1 MDVVMR
7 AFVSTVGAQPA
18 EFVGRQWVSC
28 FFSALLIMLSCT
40 CAFGQDL
47 IEKRHS
53 DVTRPVGA
61 FGQPLVTANAL
72 RAPEKAR
79 KAVEKAT
86 AALINH
92 RPEEAGRQLSRA
104 LELYPNYAQ
113 ALTLRAIWKMPTDP
127 SDSISDL
134 QHAIQVDPQYGLAYA
149 VLAAIYNDSGRY
161 DDASPVILRASQ
173 LLPAAWQVHYEMART
188 RFGQH
193 RGSEA
198 LREITEARRGMSAD
212 TGVSSGSCASVHY
225 LRGVILMNQHELAE
239 ARLEFE
245 QTVKEEPA
253 GTLAKTSHQL
263 IAQLE
268 SDGIR

>member
-1 MDVVMR
+1 MK
-7 AFVSTVGAQPA
+7 AFVPTVGAQPA
-18 EFVGRQWVSC
+18 EFVGRRWVSC
-28 FFSALLIMLSCT
+28 FLSGLLILLSCT

-53 DVTRPVGA
+53 DITRPEGA
-61 FGQPLVTANAL
+61 FGQLLVTANML
-72 RAPEKAR
+72 RAPGKAQR
-79 KAVEKAT
+79 AVEKAWE
-86 AALINH
+86 AIKNN
-92 RPEEAGRQLSRA
+92 RPEEAEKQLARA
-104 LELYPNYAQ
+104 LELYPDYAK
-113 ALTLRAIWKMPTDP
+113 ALTLRVTWKMTTGA

-134 QHAIQVDPQYGLAYA
+134 QHAIKVDPQYGLAYA
-149 VLAAIYNDSGRY
+149 VLAAIYNDSRRY

-193 RGSEA
+193 RGKEA
-198 LREITEARRGMSAD
+198 FQEITEATRGMSAD
-212 TGVSSGSCASVHY
+212 TGVSPGSRATVHY

-245 QTVKEEPA
+245 LSVKEEPA

-263 IAQLE
+263 ITQLE
-268 SDGIR
+268 SVGIR